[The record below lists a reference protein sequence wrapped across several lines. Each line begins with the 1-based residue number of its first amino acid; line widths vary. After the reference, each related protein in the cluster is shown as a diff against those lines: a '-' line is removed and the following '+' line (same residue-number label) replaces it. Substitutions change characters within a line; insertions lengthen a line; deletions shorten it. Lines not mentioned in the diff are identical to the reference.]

1 VGTLICGH
9 SDVWVLKEAGKA
21 EGGGATTNQQKKVL
35 KRDVGTL
42 ICGHSDVWVL

>member
-1 VGTLICGH
+1 MSGY
-9 SDVWVLKEAGKA
+9 SDMWVLKEAGKA
-21 EGGGATTNQQKKVL
+21 GGSCATTNQQKQVL